1 MKARDGDLGASTART
16 GRAVWRSSVAMPCE
30 PKPCEGQTCEPAYCV
45 PVRPLIALSGLGRAR
60 DALARCIA
68 AVGCAI
74 GSIIGVTAG
83 AGCLFAPA
91 AHAQPDAPAPANTKD
106 RTTRDLRQSPVPPH
120 GEKLAVRDV
129 DGLPPW
135 HWRQPGMPSTLLAT
149 PEGLALLAEQGTAY
163 ARQVRSTCDLRTRPV
178 MRMAGSI
185 ETDALALAGEF
196 AAARDAQALYS
207 SRAQGFDRDDVIEQV
222 VLMNV
227 LDYLIESPANGEEQR
242 RAQLVEHL
250 TADLSVWLRV
260 EERTGIVSGLKRENE
275 NDDMRM
281 TKPEQLGWFLE
292 SARAWSLLS
301 LRSLAEL
308 NADWHVDFLT
318 PNMSPREARQMLA
331 IASTQQLFLPL
342 REEILAAGAKALA
355 SINDTGIRPACWDDR
370 MVTLD
375 ASDVRETVIVAV
387 WDTGVDPAI
396 FPGQM
401 YENPGESGD
410 RSTNGIDD
418 DNDGYIDNLHGLAF
432 EHQGHSPKPIIDM
445 TDYRR
450 FVMRESGRTRFPA
463 GIQPMLHGIRGHG
476 TCGASLIAA
485 GNPAVRLFNLRS
497 TFFNE
502 GGMAGVVEDAWIP
515 TIESVITQMRDR
527 GVRIVNMSWGGASEE
542 LEAALERG
550 IAASPNVLF
559 VVSAGNSARDTGDER
574 RVLGDKRYDNV
585 ILVGALDPKCE
596 PTDFTSYGEFV
607 NLFAWGRRVPATTIG
622 GLPDFFGGTSAAAP
636 IVSGLA
642 AKLLAIDPSLT
653 PTQLRDIMMETG
665 TDLPSHPGCKILHM
679 RNAVQTLRSRR

>member
-1 MKARDGDLGASTART
+1 MKARDSDLGASIART
-16 GRAVWRSSVAMPCE
+16 ERAVWRSSTRMRRLPARAMIASSLRCARVLALRLAVAAGC
-30 PKPCEGQTCEPAYCV
+30 A
-45 PVRPLIALSGLGRAR
+45 IALS
-60 DALARCIA
+60 
-68 AVGCAI
+68 
-74 GSIIGVTAG
+74 
-83 AGCLFAPA
+83 APA
-91 AHAQPDAPAPANTKD
+91 IAQPDTPAPPNPKD

-120 GEKLAVRDV
+120 GEKIAVRDV

-149 PEGLALLAEQGTAY
+149 PDGLALLAEQGINY
-163 ARQVRSTCDLRTRPV
+163 ARQVQATCDLRTRPV
-178 MRMAGSI
+178 MRMAWGVQA
-185 ETDALALAGEF
+185 DALALAGDY
-196 AAARDAQALYS
+196 AGAQAALAELTRKADS
-207 SRAQGFDRDDVIEQV
+207 FDRDEAIAQSVMREALAYRLAASTTTD
-222 VLMNV
+222 
-227 LDYLIESPANGEEQR
+227 AHR
-242 RAQLVEHL
+242 RATFVDKLAASL
-250 TADLSVWLRV
+250 TTWLNINDRP
-260 EERTGIVSGLKRENE
+260 GISSGLKRENE

-292 SARAWSLLS
+292 NARAWSPRS

-308 NADWHVDFLT
+308 NADWHVDFIA

-331 IASTQQLFLPL
+331 IARTQQLFLPL
-342 REEILAAGAKALA
+342 RDEIIAAGTKALA

-375 ASDVRETVIVAV
+375 ASEVQQPVIVAV

-410 RSTNGIDD
+410 KSTNGIDD

-445 TDYRR
+445 ADYRR
-450 FVMRESGRTRFPA
+450 FVMRESGTTRFRA
-463 GIQPMLHGIRGHG
+463 GMQPMLHAIRGHG

-515 TIESVITQMRDR
+515 TIESVITHMRDR

-642 AKLLAIDPSLT
+642 AKLLALDPSLT
-653 PTQLRDIMMETG
+653 PTQLRDIMMQTG
-665 TDLPSHPGCKILHM
+665 TDLPGHPGCKILHM
-679 RNAVQTLRSRR
+679 KNAVETLRKRR

>member
-16 GRAVWRSSVAMPCE
+16 GRAVWRSNARMHCLPAHRTIASSLRCACVLTLRLAVAAGC
-30 PKPCEGQTCEPAYCV
+30 A
-45 PVRPLIALSGLGRAR
+45 IALS
-60 DALARCIA
+60 
-68 AVGCAI
+68 
-74 GSIIGVTAG
+74 
-83 AGCLFAPA
+83 APA
-91 AHAQPDAPAPANTKD
+91 IAQPDAPVPTNTKD

-120 GEKLAVRDV
+120 GEKIAVRDV

-149 PEGLALLAEQGTAY
+149 PEGLALLAEQGIAY
-163 ARQVRSTCDLRTRPV
+163 ARQVRTTCDLRTRPV
-178 MRMAGSI
+178 MRTAWGMKA
-185 ETDALALAGEF
+185 DALALAGDYAGSQ
-196 AAARDAQALYS
+196 AALAELTRKADS
-207 SRAQGFDRDDVIEQV
+207 FDRDEAIAQTVMREA
-222 VLMNV
+222 LAYH
-227 LDYLIESPANGEEQR
+227 LDTSTSGEERR
-242 RAQLVEHL
+242 RAKFVESL
-250 TADLSVWLRV
+250 AASLSAWLAAP
-260 EERTGIVSGLKRENE
+260 ERTGIVSGLKRENE

-292 SARAWSLLS
+292 SARAWSPLS

-308 NADWHVDFLT
+308 NADWHVDFVT

-331 IASTQQLFLPL
+331 IARTQQLFLPL

-355 SINDTGIRPACWDDR
+355 SINDTGVRPACWDDR

-375 ASDVRETVIVAV
+375 AREVREPVIVAV
-387 WDTGVDPAI
+387 WDTGVDPAV

-401 YENPGESGD
+401 FENSGESRD
-410 RSTNGIDD
+410 KSTNGIDD

-450 FVMRESGRTRFPA
+450 FVMRESGRTRFPT
-463 GIQPMLHGIRGHG
+463 GIQSMLHSIRGHG
-476 TCGASLIAA
+476 TCGASLIAK
-485 GNPAVRLFNLRS
+485 GNPAVRIFNLRS

-502 GGMAGVVEDAWIP
+502 GGMAGVVEDTWIP
-515 TIESVITQMRDR
+515 TIEGVITHMRDR
-527 GVRIVNMSWGGASEE
+527 GVRIVNMSWGGASAE
-542 LEAALERG
+542 LEDALERG

-665 TDLPSHPGCKILHM
+665 TDLPGHPGCKILHM
-679 RNAVQTLRSRR
+679 RNAVETLRSRR

>member
-1 MKARDGDLGASTART
+1 MKARVDDLGASSART
-16 GRAVWRSSVAMPCE
+16 ERAVWRSN
-30 PKPCEGQTCEPAYCV
+30 T
-45 PVRPLIALSGLGRAR
+45 ALSSGGHHLHH
-60 DALARCIA
+60 ALAIFIA
-68 AVGCAI
+68 AMSCVT
-74 GSIIGVTAG
+74 GSITG
-83 AGCLFAPA
+83 ATVVAACLFATA
-91 AHAQPDAPAPANTKD
+91 AIAQPETPANTKD

-120 GEKLAVRDV
+120 GEKIAVRDV

-135 HWRQPGMPSTLLAT
+135 HWRQPSMPSTLLAT
-149 PEGLALLAEQGTAY
+149 PEGIALLAEQGIAY
-163 ARQVRSTCDLRTRPV
+163 SRQVRATCDLRTRPV
-178 MRMAGSI
+178 MRMAGSM

-196 AAARDAQALYS
+196 AAAQDAQSLYS
-207 SRAQGFDRDDVIEQV
+207 SRAQGFDRDDVIEQY
-222 VLMNV
+222 VLMSV
-227 LDYLIESPANGEEQR
+227 LDYLVESPQNGDQR
-242 RAQLVEHL
+242 NRAQLIEQLV
-250 TADLSVWLRV
+250 ADFSVWLRV
-260 EERTGIVSGLKRENE
+260 EERSGIASGLKRENE

-292 SARAWSLLS
+292 NARAWSSLS

-308 NADWHVDFLT
+308 NADWHVDFVT

-331 IASTQQLFLPL
+331 IARTQQLFLPL
-342 REEILAAGAKALA
+342 RDEILAAGAKALA
-355 SINDTGIRPACWDDR
+355 SINDTGIRSACWDDR
-370 MVTLD
+370 MISLD
-375 ASDVRETVIVAV
+375 ASEVQQPVIVAV

-401 YENPGESGD
+401 YENSGESGD
-410 RSTNGIDD
+410 KSTNGIDD

-450 FVMRESGRTRFPA
+450 FVMRESGITRFRA
-463 GIQPMLHGIRGHG
+463 GMQPMLHGIRGHG

-515 TIESVITQMRDR
+515 TIESVITHMRDR

-642 AKLLAIDPSLT
+642 AKLLALDPSLT

-665 TDLPSHPGCKILHM
+665 TDLPGHPGCKILHM
-679 RNAVQTLRSRR
+679 RNAVETLRSRR

>member
-1 MKARDGDLGASTART
+1 MNARDSDLGASSART
-16 GRAVWRSSVAMPCE
+16 ERAVWRSS
-30 PKPCEGQTCEPAYCV
+30 T
-45 PVRPLIALSGLGRAR
+45 ALSSGGHRLHH
-60 DALARCIA
+60 ALAIFIA
-68 AVGCAI
+68 AMSCVT
-74 GSIIGVTAG
+74 GSITGATAV
-83 AGCLFAPA
+83 AACLLATA
-91 AHAQPDAPAPANTKD
+91 AIAQPDAPTNTKD

-120 GEKLAVRDV
+120 GEKIPVRDV

-149 PEGLALLAEQGTAY
+149 PEGIALLAQQGMDY
-163 ARQVRSTCDLRTRPV
+163 ARQVRATCDLRTRPV
-178 MRMAGSI
+178 MRVAWGMQA
-185 ETDALALAGEF
+185 DALALAGDY
-196 AAARDAQALYS
+196 AGAQAALAELTRKADS
-207 SRAQGFDRDDVIEQV
+207 FDRDEAIAQSVMREALAYRIAADTQS
-222 VLMNV
+222 
-227 LDYLIESPANGEEQR
+227 DEQR
-242 RAQLVEHL
+242 RETFVDTLAASL
-250 TADLSVWLRV
+250 TAWLTAP
-260 EERTGIVSGLKRENE
+260 ERSGIASGLKRENE

-292 SARAWSLLS
+292 NARAWSLLS

-308 NADWHVDFLT
+308 NADWHVDFVT

-331 IASTQQLFLPL
+331 IARTQQLFLPL
-342 REEILAAGAKALA
+342 RDEIVTAGTKALA
-355 SINDTGIRPACWDDR
+355 SINDSGVRPACWDDR

-375 ASDVRETVIVAV
+375 ASEVQQPVIVAV

-410 RSTNGIDD
+410 KATNGIDD
-418 DNDGYIDNLHGLAF
+418 DNDGYIDNVHGLAF

-450 FVMRESGRTRFPA
+450 FVMRESGITRFRA
-463 GIQPMLHGIRGHG
+463 GMQPMLHGIRGHG

-515 TIESVITQMRDR
+515 TIEGVITYMRDR

-642 AKLLAIDPSLT
+642 AKLLALDPSLT

-665 TDLPSHPGCKILHM
+665 TDLPGHPGCKILHM
-679 RNAVQTLRSRR
+679 RNAVETLRSRR